1 MTLNFEDKI
10 NSFIQFIKTCKMSNN
25 RFNPWTQTDNSDFSK
40 KASDFRCENLRK
52 YILGRPNPKFIL
64 LGESPSIGARYTGI
78 PMTSENI
85 INQYPNIFSEYKCTS
100 KLKNT
105 EEKTANI
112 VWAELLKYGQEKF
125 VIWNSYAFNSNN
137 NISWYRKAS
146 TIEKKEKRHYEIL
159 IKFFKIYSDLDI
171 KIIAV
176 GRDAEKACKHIG
188 LDCNYVRH
196 PSRGGIRLFK
206 EQLNKI
212 IIRY

>member
-1 MTLNFEDKI
+1 MTSSFENKI
-10 NSFIQFIKTCKMSNN
+10 DSFIQSVKTYRTSDD
-25 RFNPWTQTDNSDFSK
+25 RFNPWTQTDNSDFSI
-40 KASDFRCENLRK
+40 KASDFRCKNLRR
-52 YILGRPNPKFIL
+52 YILDRPNPKYIL

-85 INQYPNIFSEYKCTS
+85 INLYTDIFSGYKCTS

-125 VIWNSYAFNSNN
+125 VIWNSYAFNSKD

-146 TIEKKEKRHYEIL
+146 TIEKKEKCYCEIL
-159 IKFFKIYSDLDI
+159 LNFFEIYSDLDI

-176 GRDAEKACKHIG
+176 GRDAEKACKYIG
-188 LDCNYVRH
+188 LDCDYVRH
-196 PSRGGIRLFK
+196 PSHGGIRLFK

-212 IIRY
+212 IVRY